1 MTQAMATAFMCSTEK
16 PVHPPISAVKSPLLR
31 RQALK
36 TEKSYYSQTIKTRQ
50 TISRY
55 FPAAVQNLSYLL
67 RTRKEI

>member
-55 FPAAVQNLSYLL
+55 FPAPTFKICHIY
-67 RTRKEI
+67 

>member
-55 FPAAVQNLSYLL
+55 FPAATFKICHIY
-67 RTRKEI
+67 